1 MKKLLILIFV
11 LIFSLLPF
19 GFVYALQATNSLTVV
34 VTVQGSFNLI
44 VNSDS
49 FDFARLAPKQTG
61 EMTRSEGI
69 AVTGVS
75 SSGNPWYL
83 KVSAEKPLTSGSN
96 TIPNDNF
103 TWYGTSEGT
112 GAWHGTAEKSLADTG
127 AAYVSS
133 ADEANQASVVA
144 NRFKFRLHVPEDT
157 KPGDYRTTVLFT
169 MTE

>member
-1 MKKLLILIFV
+1 MKKFLMLTFAFLLLTCNFA
-11 LIFSLLPF
+11 F
-19 GFVYALQATNSLTVV
+19 ALQATNSLTVV

-61 EMTRSEGI
+61 EMTRSDGI

-96 TIPNDNF
+96 TIPNENF

-112 GAWHGTAEKSLADTG
+112 GAWHGTAEKSLADPG
-127 AAYVSS
+127 AAYASS
-133 ADEANQASVVA
+133 AEEANKANKVV
-144 NRFKFRLHVPEDT
+144 NKFKFRLHVPEDT
-157 KPGDYRTTVLFT
+157 KPGDYRTTVMFT

>member
-1 MKKLLILIFV
+1 MKKFLTLTFAFLLLTSDLAF
-11 LIFSLLPF
+11 
-19 GFVYALQATNSLTVV
+19 ALQATNSLTVV
-34 VTVQGSFNLI
+34 VTVQGSFNLV

-61 EMTRSEGI
+61 EMTRTDGI

-96 TIPNDNF
+96 TIPNENF

-112 GAWHGTAEKSLADTG
+112 GAWHGTAEKSLADPG

-133 ADEANQASVVA
+133 AEEANKANKVV
-144 NRFKFRLHVPEDT
+144 NKFKFRLHVPEDT
-157 KPGDYRTTVLFT
+157 KPGDYRTTVMFT